1 MPAARRLCFARLCLA
16 LSLAAVATS
25 WSGCAHQSLESRVET
40 KPELFARL
48 MPHEQAMIKQ
58 GQIAIGFTADM
69 VLLALAKPDR
79 IVAGPGPQ
87 QETWF
92 YQTYYNADGSDL
104 TPGQR
109 IVTHWSEDTGGLG
122 GTAGQS
128 GPIARM
134 PGTPPSA
141 APGWSGRTHDEAVT
155 RTIEYDPNRTQI
167 REQTH
172 SRVQV
177 IFLRGF
183 VADIRISQ
191 A

>member
-1 MPAARRLCFARLCLA
+1 MISPRRLRLGLGLA
-16 LSLAAVATS
+16 LPLAAFAAGLG
-25 WSGCAHQSLESRVET
+25 GCAHETFSARVET
-40 KPELFARL
+40 KSELFAQL
-48 MPHEQAMIKQ
+48 SPPEQAMIKQ
-58 GQIAIGFTADM
+58 GRIAIGFTSDM

-122 GTAGQS
+122 GTAGAN
-128 GPIARM
+128 GPVQRM
-134 PGTPPSA
+134 PGAPPSA
-141 APGWSGRTHDEAVT
+141 AAGWGGRTRDEAATTTV
-155 RTIEYDPNRTQI
+155 EYDPNSTQI

-177 IFLRGF
+177 IFLRGI